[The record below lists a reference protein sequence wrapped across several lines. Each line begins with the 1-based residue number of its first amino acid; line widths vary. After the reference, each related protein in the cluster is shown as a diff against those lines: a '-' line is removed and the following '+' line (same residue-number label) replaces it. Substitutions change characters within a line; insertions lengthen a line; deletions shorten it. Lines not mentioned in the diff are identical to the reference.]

1 MKSILFINDNKA
13 IRQEATDILKEEGYA
28 SIFAD
33 NYEEGISIISKN
45 GRNVSLVILD
55 INILVD
61 SGIEIYDRI
70 KDIDPNLPVVTTS
83 TAGHYRPRLGSDKKM
98 VRFGGNQVIYD

>member
-13 IRQEATDILKEEGYA
+13 IRQEAAEILIEEGYN

-33 NYEEGISIISKN
+33 DYEEGIEVIKSRDNK
-45 GRNVSLVILD
+45 VSLVILD

-61 SGIEIYDRI
+61 KGIEIYDHI
-70 KDIDPNLPVVTTS
+70 KEVDPNLPW
-83 TAGHYRPRLGSDKKM
+83 
-98 VRFGGNQVIYD
+98 